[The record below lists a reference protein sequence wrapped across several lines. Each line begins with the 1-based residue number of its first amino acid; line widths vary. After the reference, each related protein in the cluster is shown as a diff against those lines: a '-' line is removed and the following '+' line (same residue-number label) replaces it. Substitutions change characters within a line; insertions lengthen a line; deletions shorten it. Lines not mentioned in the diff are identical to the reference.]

1 MKLTKYLFCY
11 FTGNEPQN
19 ESVHF
24 AVSTDGYN
32 FTALNNNEPVI
43 KQTLGKKCCR
53 DPYIFRGQD
62 GIFHIIATDM
72 R

>member
-11 FTGNEPQN
+11 FTGNEPEN

-24 AVSTDGYN
+24 AVSEDGYN

-43 KQTLGKKCCR
+43 KQTLGKNSKCSENSNSAKSHR
-53 DPYIFRGQD
+53 Q
-62 GIFHIIATDM
+62 
-72 R
+72 